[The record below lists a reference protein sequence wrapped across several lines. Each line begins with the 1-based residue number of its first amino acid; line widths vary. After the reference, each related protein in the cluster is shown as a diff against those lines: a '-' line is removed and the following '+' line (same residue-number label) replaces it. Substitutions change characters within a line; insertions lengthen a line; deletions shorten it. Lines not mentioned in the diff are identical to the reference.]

1 LTDSL
6 VDVAG
11 ARLWTAT
18 TGVGRP
24 VVLLHGGPGGHDDL
38 GPLASMIDDT
48 HVVHRF
54 DQRACGRSSGGPP
67 FTLERWVADLEELPK
82 HWGHDRWVV
91 GGHSFGAELALAYA
105 VTHPLRTEALIY
117 ISCLPEFGA
126 GEGGREEY
134 RANRLA
140 RIPEALRDRWL
151 TLRSLRESGSKGW
164 SPDEYARIGMLAE
177 FHDPTLAREYTEGWS
192 RIPVNAEVNTQLVE
206 DFRTSCADPRF
217 LDAVRRFDRP
227 AILLHG
233 ENTCVLCGRSSG
245 WPHNCRKLG
254 SSDYPAVTFLGSRL
268 PLSFATRS
276 DHSSRPSA
284 RRKAPEKVSL
294 VKAAK
299 CRSPN
304 AASLTRSGLEL

>member
-1 LTDSL
+1 MRDNASDAESKADPAGSRSTDSF
-6 VDVAG
+6 VEVAG
-11 ARLWTAT
+11 ARFWTAT

-48 HVVHRF
+48 HLVHRF
-54 DQRACGRSSGGPP
+54 DQRACGRSSGDPP
-67 FTLERWVADLEELPK
+67 FTLERWVADLEELRE

-126 GEGGREEY
+126 GEGGREGY

-151 TLRSLRESGSKGW
+151 TLRALRESGSQGW
-164 SPDEYARIGMLAE
+164 NPDEYARIGLLAE
-177 FHDPTLAREYTEGWS
+177 FHDPTLAREYTEEWS
-192 RIPVNAEVNTQLVE
+192 RIPVNADVNTQLAE
-206 DFRTSCADPRF
+206 DFRTSCADPGF

-227 AILLHG
+227 AVLLHG
-233 ENTCVLCGRSSG
+233 ELDPRPSWTVEWLASQLPNARF
-245 WPHNCRKLG
+245 
-254 SSDYPAVTFLGSRL
+254 DRL
-268 PLSFATRS
+268 PGGHVPWIEAPDELRASVRSF
-276 DHSSRPSA
+276 
-284 RRKAPEKVSL
+284 L
-294 VKAAK
+294 
-299 CRSPN
+299 
-304 AASLTRSGLEL
+304 ASLGNASRA